1 MSDDVMVGVVLA
13 SRGYPESS
21 ESGQVIAGIAEA
33 EQNGAT
39 VFHAGTAETNGQIVT
54 AGGRVLTVVAR
65 GSGFADA
72 IERTYRGVRAI
83 SFSGL
88 QFRTD
93 IGRKAL
99 QPQV

>member
-1 MSDDVMVGVVLA
+1 
-13 SRGYPESS
+13 
-21 ESGQVIAGIAEA
+21 VIEGIAEA
-33 EQNGAT
+33 AQSGVQ
-39 VFHAGTAETNGQIVT
+39 VFHAGTAETNGKIVT

-65 GSGFADA
+65 GTGFADA
-72 IERTYRGVRAI
+72 IERAYRGVRAI

-99 QPQV
+99 QSHV